1 MKTNF
6 AFSSKSYLQKKLT
19 CDDNLDDVMDPSL
32 SIANCKYKYKYKC
45 IYKYKYTCKH
55 KCKYKYKKSQY
66 PTCDD
71 NFDGMMDPSLSV
83 ASHAGVVGEV
93 AVPDSV
99 DPQLRPI
106 VHHLQKF

>member
-32 SIANCKYKYKYKC
+32 HCKCKYKYTCKYKYKYK
-45 IYKYKYTCKH
+45 YNQ
-55 KCKYKYKKSQY
+55 SQF

-71 NFDGMMDPSLSV
+71 NFDGVMDPTLSI
-83 ASHAGVVGEV
+83 ASHARVVGEV
-93 AVPDSV
+93 AVPDPV

-106 VHHLQKF
+106 VHHLDKFQI